1 MSLSKIRE
9 LREKRAAL
17 AKQMQDLIPTD
28 GTAMSKE
35 NRAKFDQIDADQKA
49 LKDQIDVMERANE
62 LEVETGRSVRPP
74 NDPVGDQKPDAQKRA
89 VSEYR
94 RALLKHGAQALDKMS
109 AESRAI
115 IEDANRRFW
124 DAFREYSLTREL
136 SELSE
141 ESRNVILGK
150 DAVLSQLGATGRMQM
165 SDRERRD
172 LGITTGSLGGY
183 FVPQG
188 FVYEIEQAMKWY
200 GGMLESTGSID
211 TATGNPL
218 PWPTDN
224 DTTNTGEL
232 VGEGVQVS
240 DQDVSIGHITFNAWK
255 YSTKMVKVS
264 IELLQDSA
272 FDIESYLKEKFA
284 IRLGRKL
291 NTDYTLGS
299 GSSQPNGL
307 ITAIVANNGSPQA
320 WAAGSGPGIP
330 LIAAGSSGNT
340 GGSETGTTSIGST
353 DLFNLEHSVDK
364 AYRMGA
370 AYMMHDLTLRYIK
383 TLLDKYGRPL
393 WVPGLKDNAPD
404 TINGYPFFVNNDMA
418 QIAASNVTV
427 AFGQLKKY
435 MRRNVKELAIL
446 RLVERFADYGQ
457 VAFIGF
463 ARKDGQLLDA
473 GTHPV
478 NYLIQHS

>member
-1 MSLSKIRE
+1 MSLSKLRE
-9 LREKRAAL
+9 LREKRGQI

-28 GTAMSKE
+28 GKPMTAE
-35 NRAKFDQIDADQKA
+35 NRAKFDQLDNEQKA
-49 LKDQIDVMERANE
+49 IKDQIDVIERANA
-62 LEVETGRSVRPP
+62 LEEETRGSGRPP
-74 NDPVGDQKPDAQKRA
+74 QDPIGGDKPEAEKRA
-89 VSEYR
+89 VIEYR
-94 RALLKHGAQALDKMS
+94 RATRRHGALALQHMT
-109 AESRAI
+109 AESRAV
-115 IEDANRRFW
+115 IEAANTRFW
-124 DAFREYSLTREL
+124 DAFREWSTTRDS

-141 ESRNVILGK
+141 ETRTIMAGK
-150 DAVLSQLGATGRMQM
+150 DTVLRDLGARGRADMTPK
-165 SDRERRD
+165 ELRD

-200 GGMLESTGSID
+200 GGMLESTASMD

-272 FDIESYLKEKFA
+272 FDIESYLREKFA

-291 NTDYTLGS
+291 NTDFTLGT
-299 GSSQPNGL
+299 GTSQPNGL
-307 ITAIVANNGSPQA
+307 VTAVIAENGTPQA

-330 LIAAGSSGNT
+330 LIASGSSTNT
-340 GGSETGTTSIGST
+340 GGAETGTTSIGSS

-364 AYRMGA
+364 AYRQGA

-393 WVPGLKDNAPD
+393 WVPGLKDGAPD
-404 TINGYPFFVNNDMA
+404 TINGYPYFVNNDMA

-427 AFGQLKKY
+427 LFGNLKKY

-463 ARKDGQLLDA
+463 ARKDGNLLDA